1 MYAMKLLIVSVFLV
15 WMISILAH
23 GTKYHLPQ
31 GWEVVN
37 NNRLPEFTASQ
48 GNASYRLLQAGN
60 TSLVSQDGRF
70 ALSFF
75 RFNDSPRYYFA
86 LVFGASNYTS
96 SSASGVCVWSA
107 NRDNPVTENATLQL
121 SDQGLLQVMDSDG
134 RVVWNSPRGVSGI
147 EVQDSGN
154 VVLYDSTGG
163 VSWQSFDHPTDVLL
177 EGQVIVTGQS
187 LVSSSSSSSLSSGS
201 MKMEVVASGLIFLLE
216 LDTVQPYLVWN
227 MWNGN
232 LPSDVTSINTSCPSY
247 RIALH
252 YSAGSVEGRY
262 QATRNNTS
270 DQPCGPPTAAVLGN
284 YSSTDLHYLKLDIDG
299 KLIPYI
305 YNFGRASWE
314 SGQPF
319 MSNIFGSCLP
329 MTCESH
335 SVCAGSSQCS
345 CIVQGQDGDQEQTCP
360 SPSDIPLVCNHEVE
374 AENHHFFNVTGAGYF
389 SNNYTKADRVST
401 LSDCWNLC
409 LSNCSCSALF
419 YNKQA
424 STCFF
429 VDRMYGGLTRDPNF
443 DGFLKLQNAELFV
456 REGPKDRTL
465 LLGVSIAA
473 GFVLLLTLGLV
484 ALRIWKHKL
493 DKDART
499 LSLALQGSAQ
509 KYAYRELEVATAS
522 FSSSVGKGGYGTV
535 FKGTLADG
543 RQVAVKRLE
552 DPKHSEKGFIAEMAS
567 LGRISHHNVVQLYG
581 FCSEKNQLIL
591 VYEFMANGSLDKW
604 LFEDGCLGWEIR
616 RSIALGLARGLAY
629 LHEES
634 RQLIIHLDI
643 KPDNVLL
650 DDKFC
655 PKLADFG
662 LAKLAKSRDASQTVT
677 DVRGTPGY
685 LAPEW
690 LLNSAATK
698 KCDVYSYGM
707 VLLEL
712 IGGRRNLSK
721 RFIFGSGGHDDR
733 SMDEEERALWWY
745 FPAWVVALARKGEFL
760 RVVDAKIRDTVEE
773 DQVRKLVQVALWCI
787 QDDPRRRPSM
797 DAVVQMLEGRREISE
812 PPLSFRFALKSPGV
826 LRFASTASMGV
837 SVAVPTELSGP
848 R

>member
-360 SPSDIPLVCNHEVE
+360 SPSDIPLVCNHE
-374 AENHHFFNVTGAGYF
+374 
-389 SNNYTKADRVST
+389 
-401 LSDCWNLC
+401 
-409 LSNCSCSALF
+409 
-419 YNKQA
+419 
-424 STCFF
+424 
-429 VDRMYGGLTRDPNF
+429 
-443 DGFLKLQNAELFV
+443 
-456 REGPKDRTL
+456 
-465 LLGVSIAA
+465 
-473 GFVLLLTLGLV
+473 
-484 ALRIWKHKL
+484 
-493 DKDART
+493 
-499 LSLALQGSAQ
+499 
-509 KYAYRELEVATAS
+509 
-522 FSSSVGKGGYGTV
+522 
-535 FKGTLADG
+535 
-543 RQVAVKRLE
+543 
-552 DPKHSEKGFIAEMAS
+552 
-567 LGRISHHNVVQLYG
+567 
-581 FCSEKNQLIL
+581 
-591 VYEFMANGSLDKW
+591 
-604 LFEDGCLGWEIR
+604 
-616 RSIALGLARGLAY
+616 
-629 LHEES
+629 
-634 RQLIIHLDI
+634 
-643 KPDNVLL
+643 
-650 DDKFC
+650 
-655 PKLADFG
+655 
-662 LAKLAKSRDASQTVT
+662 
-677 DVRGTPGY
+677 
-685 LAPEW
+685 
-690 LLNSAATK
+690 
-698 KCDVYSYGM
+698 
-707 VLLEL
+707 
-712 IGGRRNLSK
+712 
-721 RFIFGSGGHDDR
+721 
-733 SMDEEERALWWY
+733 
-745 FPAWVVALARKGEFL
+745 
-760 RVVDAKIRDTVEE
+760 
-773 DQVRKLVQVALWCI
+773 
-787 QDDPRRRPSM
+787 
-797 DAVVQMLEGRREISE
+797 
-812 PPLSFRFALKSPGV
+812 
-826 LRFASTASMGV
+826 
-837 SVAVPTELSGP
+837 
-848 R
+848 